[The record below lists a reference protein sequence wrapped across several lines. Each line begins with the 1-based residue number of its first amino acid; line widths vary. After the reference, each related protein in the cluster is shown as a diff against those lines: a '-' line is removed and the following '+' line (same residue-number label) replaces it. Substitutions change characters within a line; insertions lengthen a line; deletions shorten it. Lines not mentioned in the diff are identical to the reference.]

1 MTQKLGIRGI
11 FTSGLAGGDFFQN
24 DAAREILTGYPGMA
38 NTLFAF
44 TSAIPSAQTNSKIF
58 EWNDEVMGYPIFTC
72 AANAT
77 TSGSGADTLTM
88 SGDPGNMTMSVISN
102 VTTGEDMYVTAQSG
116 NTLTVIRGFGGTT
129 VAAVQAADQFIQIA
143 QATPEASYLPPS
155 KYFKTRFFNNFIQ
168 KIVTTTEM
176 DEDALKEKTKEGYN
190 PQQYIKER
198 TLDDH
203 LMQVERALMFGKK
216 SENIIRDQDGQDK
229 KLYTTGGVMS
239 QISTNRIAIPD
250 GTVTLDSILDAFS
263 IAQEF
268 QVKGRSNTGH
278 IAFVSSAFLRRL
290 NSLIRNAGGSY
301 YELTYGMAE
310 YGIKVA
316 TLETGFGTVRL
327 IPYRLF
333 DELVAYRGTA
343 VMINPS
349 LLQAKYFDKTRVRNF
364 DVPKFVVLN
373 AMVTQMGLQLRQE
386 QCHAVITG
394 LLGASPTP

>member
-24 DAAREILTGYPGMA
+24 DAAREILVGYPGMA

-44 TSAIPSAQTNSKIF
+44 TSAIPSTQTNSKIF
-58 EWNDEVMGYPIFTC
+58 EWNDEVMGYPIFKCT
-72 AANAT
+72 ANAT
-77 TSGSGADTLTM
+77 TSGSGSETLTM
-88 SGDPGNMTMSVISN
+88 VGDPGNMTMSVISN
-102 VTTGEDMYVTAQSG
+102 VSTGEDMYVTAQAD

-129 VAAVQAADQFIQIA
+129 VAAVTASDQFIQIA

-250 GTVTLDSILDAFS
+250 GSVTLDAVLDAFS
-263 IAQEF
+263 VAQEF

-301 YELTYGMAE
+301 YELTYGTAE

-394 LLGASPTP
+394 LLGATP

>member
-1 MTQKLGIRGI
+1 MAQKLGIRGI
-11 FTSGLAGGDFFQN
+11 FTSGLAGGNFFLN
-24 DAAREILTGYPGMA
+24 DAARDILIGYPGMA

-44 TSAIPSAQTNSKIF
+44 TAAIPSVQTNSRIF
-58 EWNDEVMGYPIFTC
+58 EWNDETIGYPTFKCST
-72 AANAT
+72 ANNSAT
-77 TSGSGADTLTM
+77 SLTM
-88 SGDPGNMTMSVISN
+88 DNDVGNLAMSVISN
-102 VTTGEDMYVTAQSG
+102 VTTGEDMYVTAQAG
-116 NTLTVIRGFGGTT
+116 NVLTVIRGFGGTT
-129 VAAVQAADQFIQIA
+129 PAAVTETDQFIQIA
-143 QATPEASYLPPS
+143 QATPEASYLPPP
-155 KYFKTRFFNNFIQ
+155 KYYKTRFFNNFIQ

-176 DEDALKEKTKEGYN
+176 DEDALKEKQKEGYN
-190 PQQYIKER
+190 AEQYLKER

-216 SENIIRDQDGQDK
+216 SENVIRDQDGQDK
-229 KLYTTGGVMS
+229 KLYTTAGVMQ
-239 QISTNRIAIPD
+239 QISTNRIAIPN
-250 GTVTLDSILDAFS
+250 GQVTLDAILDAFS

-268 QVKGRSNTGH
+268 QVKGKSNTGH

-290 NSLIRNAGGSY
+290 NTLIRNAGGSY

-343 VMINPS
+343 VMINPA
-349 LLQAKYFDKTRVRNF
+349 LMQAKYFERTRVRNF

-394 LLGASPTP
+394 LLGDAPST

>member
-88 SGDPGNMTMSVISN
+88 VGDPGNMTMSVISN

-129 VAAVQAADQFIQIA
+129 VAAVQASDQFIQIA

-239 QISTNRIAIPD
+239 QISTNRISIPN

-263 IAQEF
+263 VAQEF

-301 YELTYGMAE
+301 YELTYGTAE

-394 LLGASPTP
+394 LLGASPT

>member
-1 MTQKLGIRGI
+1 MAQKLGIKGI
-11 FTSGLAGGDFFQN
+11 FTSGLAGGDFFLN
-24 DAAREILTGYPGMA
+24 DAAREILVGYPGMA

-44 TSAIPSAQTNSKIF
+44 TSAIPSVQTNSKVY

-72 AANAT
+72 AANANT
-77 TSGSGADTLTM
+77 SGADSLSLTM
-88 SGDPGNMTMSVISN
+88 VGDPGNMTMCVISN

-116 NTLTVIRGFGGTT
+116 NTLTVMRGFGGTT
-129 VAAVQAADQFIQIA
+129 IAAVAATDQFIQIA

-168 KIVTTTEM
+168 KIVSTTEM

-239 QISTNRIAIPD
+239 QISTNRIAIPN

-263 IAQEF
+263 VAQEF

-278 IAFVSSAFLRRL
+278 IAFVSSTFLRRL

-301 YELTYGMAE
+301 YELTYGEAE
-310 YGIKVA
+310 YGIRVA
-316 TLETGFGTVRL
+316 TLETGFGTVKL

-394 LLGASPTP
+394 LMGATP

>member
-11 FTSGLAGGDFFQN
+11 FTSGLAGGDFFLN
-24 DAAREILTGYPGMA
+24 DAAREILVGYPGMA

-77 TSGSGADTLTM
+77 TSGAGSDTLTM
-88 SGDPGNMTMSVISN
+88 VGDPGNMTMSVISN

-116 NTLTVIRGFGGTT
+116 NVLTVIRGFGGTT
-129 VAAVQAADQFIQIA
+129 VAAVTADDQFIQIA

-239 QISTNRIAIPD
+239 QISTNRIAIPN
-250 GTVTLDSILDAFS
+250 GSVTLDAILDAFS
-263 IAQEF
+263 VAQEF

-301 YELTYGMAE
+301 YELTYGVGE
-310 YGIKVA
+310 YGIRVA

-333 DELVAYRGTA
+333 DELIAYRGTA

-394 LLGASPTP
+394 LMGATP

>member
-11 FTSGLAGGDFFQN
+11 FTSGLAGGDFFLN
-24 DAAREILTGYPGMA
+24 DAARDILVGYPGMA

-44 TSAIPSAQTNSKIF
+44 TSAIPSTQTNSKIF

-72 AANAT
+72 EANAN
-77 TSGSGADTLTM
+77 TSGSSSTSLTM
-88 SGDPGNMTMSVISN
+88 VGDPGNMTMCVISN

-129 VAAVQAADQFIQIA
+129 VAAVQATDQFIQIA

-239 QISTNRIAIPD
+239 QISTNRIAIPN
-250 GTVTLDSILDAFS
+250 GSVTLDAILDAFS
-263 IAQEF
+263 VAQEF

-301 YELTYGMAE
+301 YELTYGVGE
-310 YGIKVA
+310 YGIRVA
-316 TLETGFGTVRL
+316 TLETGFGTVKL

-394 LLGASPTP
+394 LMGATP

>member
-11 FTSGLAGGDFFQN
+11 FTSGLAGGDFFLN
-24 DAAREILTGYPGMA
+24 DAAREILVGYPGMA

-72 AANAT
+72 AANAA
-77 TSGSGADTLTM
+77 TSGTGSDTLTM
-88 SGDPGNMTMSVISN
+88 VGDPGNMTMSVISN

-116 NTLTVIRGFGGTT
+116 NVLTVIRGFGGTT
-129 VAAVQAADQFIQIA
+129 ATAVTADDQFIQIA

-239 QISTNRIAIPD
+239 QISTNRIAIPN
-250 GTVTLDSILDAFS
+250 GSVTLDAILDAFS
-263 IAQEF
+263 VAQEF

-301 YELTYGMAE
+301 YELTYGTAE
-310 YGIKVA
+310 YGIRVA

-394 LLGASPTP
+394 LLGASS

>member
-11 FTSGLAGGDFFQN
+11 FTSGLAGGDFFLN
-24 DAAREILTGYPGMA
+24 DAARDILVGYPGMA

-44 TSAIPSAQTNSKIF
+44 TSAIPSTQTNSKIF

-72 AANAT
+72 EANANT
-77 TSGSGADTLTM
+77 TGDSSKSLTM
-88 SGDPGNMTMSVISN
+88 VGDPGNMTMCVISN

-116 NTLTVIRGFGGTT
+116 NTLTVIRGFGNTT
-129 VAAVQAADQFIQIA
+129 VAAVQATDQFIQIA

-239 QISTNRIAIPD
+239 QISTNRIAIPN
-250 GTVTLDSILDAFS
+250 GSVTLDAILDAFS
-263 IAQEF
+263 VAQEF

-301 YELTYGMAE
+301 YELTYGVGE
-310 YGIKVA
+310 YGIRVA
-316 TLETGFGTVRL
+316 TLETGFGTVKL

-394 LLGASPTP
+394 LMGATP

>member
-11 FTSGLAGGDFFQN
+11 FTSGLAGGDFFLN
-24 DAAREILTGYPGMA
+24 DAARDILVGYPGMA

-44 TSAIPSAQTNSKIF
+44 TSAIPSTQTNSKIF

-72 AANAT
+72 EANAN
-77 TSGSGADTLTM
+77 TSGSGSLSLTM
-88 SGDPGNMTMSVISN
+88 VGDQGNMTMCVISN

-129 VAAVQAADQFIQIA
+129 VSAVTGDDQFIQIA

-239 QISTNRIAIPD
+239 QISTNRIAIPN
-250 GTVTLDSILDAFS
+250 GSVTLDAILDAFS
-263 IAQEF
+263 VAQEF

-301 YELTYGMAE
+301 YELTYGVGE
-310 YGIKVA
+310 YGIRVA
-316 TLETGFGTVRL
+316 TLETGFGTVKL

-394 LLGASPTP
+394 LMGATP

>member
-11 FTSGLAGGDFFQN
+11 FTSGLAGGDFFLN
-24 DAAREILTGYPGMA
+24 DAARDILVGYPGMA

-44 TSAIPSAQTNSKIF
+44 TSAIPSTQTNSKIF

-72 AANAT
+72 EANAN
-77 TSGSGADTLTM
+77 TSGSSSTSLTM
-88 SGDPGNMTMSVISN
+88 VGDPGNMTMCVISN

-116 NTLTVIRGFGGTT
+116 NTLTVIRGFGNTT
-129 VAAVQAADQFIQIA
+129 VAAVQATDQFIQIA

-239 QISTNRIAIPD
+239 QISTNRIAIPN
-250 GTVTLDSILDAFS
+250 GSVTLDAILDAFS
-263 IAQEF
+263 VAQEF

-301 YELTYGMAE
+301 YELTYGVGE
-310 YGIKVA
+310 YGIRVA
-316 TLETGFGTVRL
+316 TLETGFGTVKL

-394 LLGASPTP
+394 LMGATP

>member
-11 FTSGLAGGDFFQN
+11 FTSGLAGGDFFLN
-24 DAAREILTGYPGMA
+24 DAAREILVGYPGMA

-72 AANAT
+72 TANAT
-77 TSGSGADTLTM
+77 TSGAGSETLM
-88 SGDPGNMTMSVISN
+88 MVGDPGNMTMSVISN

-129 VAAVQAADQFIQIA
+129 VAAVTASDQFIQIA

-250 GTVTLDSILDAFS
+250 GSVTLDAVLDAFS
-263 IAQEF
+263 VAQEF

-301 YELTYGMAE
+301 YELTYGTAE

-316 TLETGFGTVRL
+316 TLETGFGTVQL

-394 LLGASPTP
+394 LLGAAPTP

>member
-11 FTSGLAGGDFFQN
+11 FTSGLAGGDFFLN
-24 DAAREILTGYPGMA
+24 DAAREILVGYPGMA

-44 TSAIPSAQTNSKIF
+44 TSAIPSTQTNSKIF

-72 AANAT
+72 AANAA
-77 TSGSGADTLTM
+77 TSGTGSDTLTM
-88 SGDPGNMTMSVISN
+88 VGDPGNMTMSVISN

-129 VAAVQAADQFIQIA
+129 VAAVTATDQFIQIA

-239 QISTNRIAIPD
+239 QISTNRIAIPN
-250 GTVTLDSILDAFS
+250 GSVTLDAILDAFS
-263 IAQEF
+263 VAQEF

-301 YELTYGMAE
+301 YELTYGTAE
-310 YGIKVA
+310 YGIRVA

-394 LLGASPTP
+394 LMGATPT